1 MFKFSKLINGLREGA
16 LLLYFSV
23 HWGKCMFASIL
34 LRVIELDLGAVH
46 FQ

>member
-1 MFKFSKLINGLREGA
+1 MLKNGLHEGV
-16 LLLYFSV
+16 LHLYFSV
-23 HWGKCMFASIL
+23 HWENCMFASIL